1 MMSAWLNEF
10 AYRIDLSI
18 LPFVS
23 AGLLSVAFAMAT
35 VGSQAYRAAKTD
47 PIDALRYEWNSRRS
61 HQKERSAK
69 HISRRPIPQRS

>member
-47 PIDALRYEWNSRRS
+47 PIDALRYE
-61 HQKERSAK
+61 
-69 HISRRPIPQRS
+69 